1 MRAGYEKLAGDP
13 RLPGPSKLPRG
24 CACACACVCAVGEA
38 DMIASEV
45 LTFAGSPVFA
55 APNQV
60 PPPLL
65 AFCDAVLTGA
75 VTIPRLLGFCLA

>member
-1 MRAGYEKLAGDP
+1 
-13 RLPGPSKLPRG
+13 
-24 CACACACVCAVGEA
+24 
-38 DMIASEV
+38 MIASEV

-60 PPPLL
+60 PPALV

-75 VTIPRLLGFCLA
+75 VTIPRLLGFCLAWAACMLTLCGMAGTGGAMSSD